1 MLYDVGKI
9 DTFYNSTRG
18 QMVARLLNKELSKIW
33 IPSNKTSNL
42 VVGFPSIF
50 PERSTMFPVLM
61 PSEIGGMPWEYEN
74 VVYSALIDSTS
85 WPLESDSVDYV
96 LITHAL
102 EFILDKNGFL
112 LEASRV
118 LRSAGKLIMIVPHR
132 GGLWSRAET
141 TPFGHGTPFSKR
153 QIFAL
158 LKNTGLN
165 PEKCTRSLFLPPFVD
180 KLPRVFSNQVE
191 VFGERVLPLLGGVLI
206 VEANKLVYAEPNKNR
221 LATKKRLFVSV
232 KGQSAYSV
240 EE

>member
-9 DTFYNSTRG
+9 DAFYNSTRG

-33 IPSNKTSNL
+33 TPSNKTSNL

-50 PERSTMFPVLM
+50 PERSAMFPVLM
-61 PSEIGGMPWEYEN
+61 PSEIGGMPWESEN

-153 QIFAL
+153 QIIAL

-165 PEKCTRSLFLPPFVD
+165 PEKCIRSLFLPPFVD
-180 KLPRVFSNQVE
+180 KLPRVFCNQVE
-191 VFGERVLPLLGGVLI
+191 VFGERFLPLLGGVLI

-221 LATKKRLFVSV
+221 VAAKKRLFASV
-232 KGQSAYSV
+232 KSQSAYSV

>member
-1 MLYDVGKI
+1 MLYDVEKI
-9 DTFYNSTRG
+9 NAFYNSTRG
-18 QMVARLLNKELSKIW
+18 QIVARLLNKELSKIW
-33 IPSNKTSNL
+33 TPSNKTSNL

-50 PERSTMFPVLM
+50 PERSAMFPVLM
-61 PSEIGGMPWEYEN
+61 PSEIGGMPWESEN

-132 GGLWSRAET
+132 GSFWSRAET

-165 PEKCTRSLFLPPFVD
+165 PEKCTRGLFLPPFVD

-191 VFGERVLPLLGGVLI
+191 VFGECLLPLLGGVLI

-221 LATKKRLFVSV
+221 VAAKKRLFASV
-232 KGQSAYSV
+232 KSQSAYSV

>member
-9 DTFYNSTRG
+9 DAFYNSTRG
-18 QMVARLLNKELSKIW
+18 QMVARLLNKELLKIW
-33 IPSNKTSNL
+33 TPSNKTSNL

-50 PERSTMFPVLM
+50 PERSAMFPVLM
-61 PSEIGGMPWEYEN
+61 PSEIGGMPWESEN

-153 QIFAL
+153 QIFSL

-221 LATKKRLFVSV
+221 VAAKKRLFASV
-232 KGQSAYSV
+232 KSQSAYSV

>member
-9 DTFYNSTRG
+9 DAFYNSTRG
-18 QMVARLLNKELSKIW
+18 QMVARLLKKELLKIW
-33 IPSNKTSNL
+33 TPSNKTSNL

-50 PERSTMFPVLM
+50 PERSAMFPVLM
-61 PSEIGGMPWEYEN
+61 PSEIGGMPWESEN

-96 LITHAL
+96 LMTHAL
-102 EFILDKNGFL
+102 EFIIDKNGFL

-153 QIFAL
+153 QIFSL

-191 VFGERVLPLLGGVLI
+191 VFGERLLPLLGGVLI

-221 LATKKRLFVSV
+221 VAAKKRLFASV
-232 KGQSAYSV
+232 KSQSAYSV

>member
-9 DTFYNSTRG
+9 DAFYNSTRG
-18 QMVARLLNKELSKIW
+18 QMVARLLNKELFKIW
-33 IPSNKTSNL
+33 TPSNKTSNL

-50 PERSTMFPVLM
+50 PERSAMFPVLM
-61 PSEIGGMPWEYEN
+61 PSEIGGMPWESEN

-132 GGLWSRAET
+132 SGLWSRAET

-153 QIFAL
+153 QIFDL

-191 VFGERVLPLLGGVLI
+191 VFGERLLPLFGGVLI

-221 LATKKRLFVSV
+221 VAAKKRLFASV
-232 KGQSAYSV
+232 KSQSAYSV

>member
-9 DTFYNSTRG
+9 DAFYNSTRG

-33 IPSNKTSNL
+33 TPSNKTSNL

-50 PERSTMFPVLM
+50 PERSAMFPVLM
-61 PSEIGGMPWEYEN
+61 PSEIGGMPWESEN
-74 VVYSALIDSTS
+74 AVYSALIDSTS

-96 LITHAL
+96 LMTHAL
-102 EFILDKNGFL
+102 EFIIDKNGFL

-153 QIFAL
+153 QIFSL

-191 VFGERVLPLLGGVLI
+191 IFGERLLPLLGGVLI

-221 LATKKRLFVSV
+221 VAAKKRLFASV
-232 KGQSAYSV
+232 KSQSAYSV